1 VAVTAAIAAA
11 VQRNC
16 DLADARHARDSSLCT
31 YLLAMREYF
40 RWSQALALG
49 TMPARAALSDW
60 IAARESLWESL
71 RDAGDGYAPLPL
83 DAGVDAFD
91 TEGANRCLRAHGLV
105 YGAGVG
111 LYGAPQFFLARRH
124 SEQMRDRA
132 QVLIADQELARG
144 IAAAPAAARGAT
156 IFVRRDAL
164 RRWLWTRIETVRRT
178 SVDHALIAALR
189 CHGDP
194 DDPGPAVAAMVES
207 ETETL
212 ILHELGE
219 LRAGRR
225 LAGWEQMLA
234 EVEDRRTEV
243 LLRALRD
250 LCADCLVTLPAL
262 LAREARGSLLL
273 WFANFDGLR
282 RTLAPELAGALDAA
296 TMRIDHTAL
305 ERAAAD
311 GSRRWLDSAHE
322 LLACWRAGGR
332 EALVAQAARLVA
344 PA

>member
-1 VAVTAAIAAA
+1 
-11 VQRNC
+11 
-16 DLADARHARDSSLCT
+16 
-31 YLLAMREYF
+31 MREYF
-40 RWSQALALG
+40 RWANDLALG
-49 TMPARAALSDW
+49 APPPRAALSDW

-71 RDAGDGYAPLPL
+71 RDAGDGYAMLPL
-83 DAGVDAFD
+83 GAGIDAFD
-91 TEGANRCLRAHGLV
+91 AEGANRVLRAHGLV

-111 LYGAPQFFLARRH
+111 LYGAAQFFLARRH
-124 SEQMRDRA
+124 CEQVRDGA
-132 QVLIADQELARG
+132 QVLVADQELARG

-164 RRWLWTRIETVRRT
+164 RRWLWTRIESVRQA
-178 SVDHALIAALR
+178 SVDHALLAALR

-194 DDPGPAVAAMVES
+194 HDPGPAVAALVES

-219 LRAGRR
+219 LRAGRQ
-225 LAGWEQMLA
+225 LAGWQQMLV

-262 LAREARGSLLL
+262 LARDARGSLLL

-282 RTLAPELAGALDAA
+282 RTLAPELAAALDAA
-296 TMRIDHTAL
+296 TMHIDREAL
-305 ERAAAD
+305 ERAAGD
-311 GSRRWLDSAHE
+311 GSRRWLAAALE
-322 LLACWRAGGR
+322 LLACWRSGGR
-332 EALVAQAARLVA
+332 QALVAQAARLAA